1 MVDHVADDFNRAD
14 NASSLGS
21 TSTGSVAWVPYGA
34 TWGISSNQAYR
45 TALTNNEPVA
55 LIPTSTPEGKVGAA
69 VTVPAGDYVGGVA
82 ARASD
87 ANNFLAFVA
96 DSGRVQ
102 LMKKV
107 SGTLTSMW
115 SSGFSTYPGG
125 TTYFLEMTC
134 TGDTIECRVDGV
146 LVHTETTTIHN
157 ALTGFGL
164 AGSYYTAGSNNVRWD
179 DFDLETPQEA
189 SVTLTGSATL
199 TGYAMHIIEPAR
211 IERVRVVNGPV
222 NEVVDPSII
231 RPLQIAR
238 TRVVR
243 GPVAPLHPDLRTVIT
258 PERIERVRI
267 VRGPQIP
274 PALPPDF
281 EPPPDPT
288 PENPVPDPN
297 WVPVGDTW
305 VPGVMTT
312 SIPDSEDESCTPALN
327 DVGSASLTMPGS
339 PPANGTT
346 VSFHAFG
353 RRQFVGQVLNTGESE
368 VSPEEEAGE
377 RSTVNVTGHLA
388 EWDQICVLPDFGS
401 QATHRIGRPVQSERF
416 FDWTMN
422 GLGNESF
429 GEVAAN
435 IVPSKSLDMIEAVEG
450 EHFPL
455 PDVWP
460 DCFARWMWVTDPRGS
475 QPRGWCHFRVPTPI
489 SPLDDAIENVQFWM
503 AAFDYAEC
511 WVDGVKIL
519 TCDTPG
525 VAQHYELPITRHYHL
540 VTIKAYNAGGKAGV
554 LFSMLPVEN
563 GAYRPAVMN
572 SRDGWKSLAY
582 PTRTFISTPGQ
593 VLNRLRFEAA
603 RRGAANIAGW
613 SFTFGNLV
621 DSAGRPWDRDETIHL
636 DVGPSYLDALRRLSE
651 DRVDFAAD
659 GRILYMWRKGEGS
672 GRSIGSSPWTVG
684 VDLLSRDVNREV
696 RL

>member
-14 NASSLGS
+14 NSSSLGS
-21 TSTGSVAWVPYGA
+21 TSLGSVAWNAVLG
-34 TWGISSNQAYR
+34 TWGIQSNQAYM
-45 TALTNNEPVA
+45 ASVSGAAVA
-55 LIPTSTPEGKVGAA
+55 TIPTATPEGKVK
-69 VTVPAGDYVGGVA
+69 VDLYVPDTSMLVGLVARFIDVNNFWQLMWDSERVKLTKVVGGVA
-82 ARASD
+82 APASFD
-87 ANNFLAFVA
+87 SGAFSYPAGSTYTLELSCAGDDLTVSVDNVALTTVTDSANNTGTDFGLLGTDYA
-96 DSGRVQ
+96 DS
-102 LMKKV
+102 
-107 SGTLTSMW
+107 
-115 SSGFSTYPGG
+115 
-125 TTYFLEMTC
+125 E
-134 TGDTIECRVDGV
+134 
-146 LVHTETTTIHN
+146 N
-157 ALTGFGL
+157 A
-164 AGSYYTAGSNNVRWD
+164 RWE
-179 DFDLETPQEA
+179 DFDLELPQEA
-189 SVTLTGSATL
+189 SVTLTGTATL
-199 TGYAMHIIEPAR
+199 TGEAAYVLTPGR

-222 NEVVDPSII
+222 NDVVDPSVI
-231 RPLQIAR
+231 RPLQIVRAR
-238 TRVVR
+238 EVR

-267 VRGPQIP
+267 VRGPQVL

-297 WVPVGDTW
+297 WIPIGDTW

-312 SIPDSEDESCTPALN
+312 SIADSEDESCTPALN
-327 DVGSASLTMPGS
+327 DVGSASLTIPGS
-339 PPANGTT
+339 PPATGAT
-346 VSFHAFG
+346 VSFYAFG
-353 RRQFVGQVLNTGESE
+353 RRQFVGQVLNTGEAE

-401 QATHRIGRPVQSERF
+401 QATHRIGRPVQTERF

-435 IVPSKSLDMIEAVEG
+435 IIPSKSLDMIEAVEG
-450 EHFPL
+450 NYFPL

-460 DCFARWMWVTDPRGS
+460 DCFARWMWVTDPRGE

-582 PTRTFISTPGQ
+582 PTRTFVSTPGQ

-636 DVGPSYLDALRRLSE
+636 DVGPSYLDALRRLAE

-659 GRILYMWRKGEGS
+659 GRALHMWRKGEGS
-672 GRSIGSSPWTVG
+672 GRSLGASPWTTG
-684 VDLLSRDVNREV
+684 VDLLSRDVNREA